1 VSSIILLFLCLFL
14 GIIFRVYKIFPKET
28 PGVLNQFVIFI
39 SLPAMA
45 LYYLPKVEISSKL
58 LFPLGVAW
66 IGFTLAAALFIG
78 LGKIFGWSRG
88 LIGCLILTGGLGNTS
103 FVGIPII
110 EALYGKEGL
119 KTLILVDLPGTFMVL
134 STVGILV
141 AATYSR
147 GKTNLKEIGLR
158 ILKFPPFMAFCI
170 GLTLA
175 LSGLHFPDEINSIF
189 EKLSLTVTPLALVSV
204 GYQLKIEKKSKHWKF
219 LILGLS
225 YQLLIW
231 PAIIFGLYKFVF
243 NQSGIPFEVSVMEA
257 AMAPMI
263 TAAIVSSSYG
273 LKPKLSSMM
282 VGIGIPIS
290 FLTLAFWYWI
300 LQTI

>member
-1 VSSIILLFLCLFL
+1 MSSILLLFLCLFL
-14 GIIFRVYKIFPKET
+14 GIIFRIFKIFPKET
-28 PGVLNQFVIFI
+28 PAVLNQFVIFI

-45 LYYLPKVEISSKL
+45 LFYLPKVEISSQL
-58 LFPLGVAW
+58 LFPVGVAW
-66 IGFTLAAALFIG
+66 MGFGMAALLFMG
-78 LGKIFGWSRG
+78 LGKIFGWSRS

-103 FVGIPII
+103 FVGIPVI

-119 KTLILVDLPGTFMVL
+119 KTLILVDLPGTFMTL
-134 STVGILV
+134 STVGIIV

-158 ILKFPPFMAFCI
+158 ILKFPPFLAFCVGI
-170 GLTLA
+170 TFA
-175 LSGLHFPDEINSIF
+175 LSGVHFSDTLNTVF

-219 LILGLS
+219 LVLALT

-231 PAIIFGLYKFVF
+231 PAVIFGLYKFVF
-243 NQSGIPFEVSVMEA
+243 HQSGLAFEVSVMES

-282 VGIGIPIS
+282 IGIGIPIS
-290 FLTLAFWYWI
+290 FITLAFWYWI